1 MKSARRTIFH
11 EKTYCCFCRFP
22 PPPLHLYFLN
32 FIFSYLIEQLAST
45 SNATFK
51 KVTLALNETKQNY
64 QIVEYDVSRQPCSIH
79 VPLNQILNMLLTSF
93 DSLPGMTD
101 VVLSKLEGCDS
112 SDGQTLL
119 QTIDPVLTVLTVLS
133 QIKCGMWKRNGIYL
147 VEGQHH
153 YYHDPN
159 YAPYNKINDLMML
172 QIGTE
177 PLLIIFSCM
186 GGAGVG
192 PPTYKMSI
200 FFSYVLGS

>member
-1 MKSARRTIFH
+1 M
-11 EKTYCCFCRFP
+11 
-22 PPPLHLYFLN
+22 
-32 FIFSYLIEQLAST
+32 IEQLAST

-186 GGAGVG
+186 GGAGEG
-192 PPTYKMSI
+192 PPTHKMSI

>member
-1 MKSARRTIFH
+1 MK
-11 EKTYCCFCRFP
+11 KTYCCFCRFP
-22 PPPLHLYFLN
+22 PLHLHLYFLN

-186 GGAGVG
+186 GGAGEG
-192 PPTYKMSI
+192 PPTHKMSI